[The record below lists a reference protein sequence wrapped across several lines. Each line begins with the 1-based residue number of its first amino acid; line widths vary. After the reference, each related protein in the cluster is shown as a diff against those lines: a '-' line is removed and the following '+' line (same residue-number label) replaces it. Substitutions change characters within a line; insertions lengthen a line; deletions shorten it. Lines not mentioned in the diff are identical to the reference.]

1 MASQGTGFSAVFDAD
16 FYVAQLD
23 DQAVEKPSEHYQTI
37 GHLAGLDPSPYVS
50 TAWLRAHMG
59 ERPSDP
65 LSAWLGEWT
74 ELELNPHPCIHLE
87 TYLEENPDV
96 AESGINPLVHWLMF
110 GRAEGRRLLGS
121 KLCAIPRSIGGDHTR
136 FSEFTSTATSR
147 LEPRSVLFVLGS
159 TAPSGG
165 NHVIFQHAHHLE
177 ELGWRVELLA
187 TRDEESW
194 GWHHLMDQLSFRRF
208 EDLEDRSFDVAV
220 ATTWTTVFNLPHV
233 PARYWAYFVQSVES
247 RFFDRSVDQVRAS
260 LAETTYALR
269 LPMVTVATWL
279 STYLDHVHRAPATTV
294 LNGID
299 KTRFVDHGNRLAN
312 AAAEPIRVLVEGD
325 ANSSFKMVAE
335 ALDAAQG
342 VPNIELW
349 QVGGDPQ
356 NPLPGVHRTLPLMP
370 QSAMPDVYR
379 SCDALLRLSRVES
392 FGLTPLE
399 MFHCGGT
406 AITSDVTGHEE
417 YMIDGYNCLVVD
429 TRDPHQAREALSR
442 LTIDRNLLA
451 QLKANARST
460 ASRWPDWETSS
471 TRFAAFLDTLTRTG
485 PEPSRATVDLTRH
498 LGAQFKRAT
507 EHSHG

>member
-1 MASQGTGFSAVFDAD
+1 MAPEGAGFITVFDAD

-23 DQAVEKPSEHYQTI
+23 DQAVEKPSEHYRTI

-74 ELELNPHPCIHLE
+74 ELELNPHPCLHLE

-121 KLCAIPRSIGGDHTR
+121 DLCSIPRSISDDHVR
-136 FSEFTSTATSR
+136 FSAFASTSEIR
-147 LEPRSVLFVLGS
+147 KQPRSVLFVLGS

-165 NHVIFQHAHHLE
+165 NHVIFQHALYLQG
-177 ELGWRVELLA
+177 LGWRVELLA

-194 GWHHLMDQLSFRRF
+194 GWHHLMDQLSFRNF
-208 EDLEDRSFDVAV
+208 GDLEDRSFDVAV

-233 PARYWAYFVQSVES
+233 PARYWAYFVQSIES
-247 RFFDRSVDQVRAS
+247 RFFDQSVDQARAS

-269 LPMVTVATWL
+269 LPTVTVATWL

-294 LNGID
+294 PNGID
-299 KTRFVDHGNRLAN
+299 KTLFVDHGHRLAN
-312 AAAEPIRVLVEGD
+312 SSAETIRVLVEGD

-335 ALDAAQG
+335 ALAVAQG

-356 NPLPGVHRTLPLMP
+356 NPLPGVHRTLPTMR

-417 YMIDGYNCLVVD
+417 YMIDRYNCLVVD
-429 TRDPHQAREALSR
+429 TRDPHQAREALRS
-442 LTIDRNLLA
+442 LTNDRDLLA
-451 QLKANARST
+451 QLKTNARST

-471 TRFAAFLDTLTRTG
+471 IRFASFLDTLTRTG
-485 PEPSRATVDLTRH
+485 SEPSRVTVDLTRQ
-498 LGAQFKRAT
+498 LGAQFRRAT
-507 EHSHG
+507 EHSDG

>member
-1 MASQGTGFSAVFDAD
+1 MASQGTGFTAVFDAD
-16 FYVAQLD
+16 FYVPQLD
-23 DQAVEKPSEHYQTI
+23 NQTVEKPSEHYQTI

-65 LSAWLGEWT
+65 LTAWLREWT
-74 ELELNPHPCIHLE
+74 ELQLNPHPCIHLE
-87 TYLEENPDV
+87 AYLEENPDV

-110 GRAEGRRLLGS
+110 GRAEGRLLLGS
-121 KLCAIPRSIGGDHTR
+121 DLCAIPRSIGGDHIRSSAFASTSETR
-136 FSEFTSTATSR
+136 R
-147 LEPRSVLFVLGS
+147 QPRSVLFVLGS

-187 TRDEESW
+187 TRDDESW

-208 EDLEDRSFDVAV
+208 EDLEYRSFDVAV

-233 PARYWAYFVQSVES
+233 SARYWAYFVQSVES
-247 RFFDRSVDQVRAS
+247 RFFDRSVDQARAS
-260 LAETTYALR
+260 LAETTYGLN

-279 STYLDHVHRAPATTV
+279 STYLAHVHCAPATTV
-294 LNGID
+294 INGID
-299 KTRFVDHGNRLAN
+299 KTLFVDHGDQLAHTN
-312 AAAEPIRVLVEGD
+312 QGTIRVLVEGRV
-325 ANSSFKMVAE
+325 ASSFKMVAE
-335 ALDAAQG
+335 AVDAARG
-342 VPNIELW
+342 LPDIELW
-349 QVGGDPQ
+349 HVGGDPH
-356 NPLPGVHRTLPLMP
+356 NPLPGVHRTLPTMP

-417 YMIDGYNCLVVD
+417 YMIDGHNCLVVD
-429 TRDPHQAREALSR
+429 TRDPHEAREALSR
-442 LTIDRNLLA
+442 LTSDRDLLA
-451 QLKANARST
+451 RLKANARST
-460 ASRWPDWETSS
+460 AASWPDWETSS

-485 PEPSRATVDLTRH
+485 PEPSRSTVELTRQ

>member
-1 MASQGTGFSAVFDAD
+1 MANFDIGLHAVFDRE
-16 FYVAQLD
+16 FYRAQVPAETLS
-23 DQAVEKPSEHYQTI
+23 EPSEHYQTI

-121 KLCAIPRSIGGDHTR
+121 DLCAIPRSIGGDHIR

-147 LEPRSVLFVLGS
+147 LEPRSALFVLGS

-165 NHVIFQHAHHLE
+165 NHVIYQFAHHLQN
-177 ELGWRVELLA
+177 LDWSVQLLA
-187 TRDEESW
+187 TCDQPSW
-194 GWHHLMDQLSFRRF
+194 GWHHLMDELSFVEFDELR
-208 EDLEDRSFDVAV
+208 DASFDVAV
-220 ATTWTTVFNLPHV
+220 ATTWTTVFNLPYV
-233 PARYWAYFVQSVES
+233 PAKNWAYLVQSIES
-247 RFFDRSVDQVRAS
+247 RFFDRPIDQTLAS
-260 LAETTYALR
+260 LAEATYALR
-269 LPMVTVATWL
+269 LPMVTGASWI
-279 STYLDHVHRAPATTV
+279 STYLEHTHCSPSTTV
-294 LNGID
+294 LPGID
-299 KTRFVDHGNRLAN
+299 RGIFRQVGSVIQPKHEST
-312 AAAEPIRVLVEGD
+312 IRVLVEGSTK
-325 ANSSFKMVAE
+325 SSFKQVQQSVG
-335 ALDAAQG
+335 AAAG
-342 VPNIELW
+342 IDGIEVW
-349 QVGGDPQ
+349 HVGGDR
-356 NPLPGVHRTLPLMP
+356 LEPLMGVSKTFSSVS
-370 QSAMPDVYR
+370 QTDLAEIYR
-379 SCDALLRLSRVES
+379 SCDLLVRLSRVE
-392 FGLTPLE
+392 GLGMTPLE

-417 YMIDGYNCLVVD
+417 YMIDGHNCLVVD
-429 TRDPHQAREALSR
+429 TRDPHEAREALSR
-442 LTIDRNLLA
+442 LTSDRDLLA
-451 QLKANARST
+451 RLKANARST
-460 ASRWPDWETSS
+460 AASWPDWETSS

>member
-23 DQAVEKPSEHYQTI
+23 DQAVEKPSEHYRTI

-74 ELELNPHPCIHLE
+74 ELELNPHPCLHLE

-96 AESGINPLVHWLMF
+96 AESGINPLVHWLTF
-110 GRAEGRRLLGS
+110 GRAEKRRLPGS
-121 KLCAIPRSIGGDHTR
+121 ELCAIPRSTEEDHTR
-136 FSEFTSTATSR
+136 FSAFASTSKTRTQ
-147 LEPRSVLFVLGS
+147 PRSVLFVLGS

-165 NHVIFQHAHHLE
+165 NHVIFQHAHHLQG
-177 ELGWRVELLA
+177 LGWHVRLLA
-187 TRDEESW
+187 TIDGESW
-194 GWHHLMDQLSFRRF
+194 GWHHLMDHLSFLKF
-208 EDLEDRSFDVAV
+208 EDLENESFDVAV
-220 ATTWTTVFNLPHV
+220 ATTWTTVFNLPYV
-233 PARYWAYFVQSVES
+233 PARHWAYLVQSIES
-247 RFFDRSVDQVRAS
+247 RFFERSVDQALAT
-260 LAETTYALR
+260 LAETTYGLN

-279 STYLDHVHRAPATTV
+279 STYLDRVHRAPATTV

-299 KTRFVDHGNRLAN
+299 KTLFVDHGRRLAN
-312 AAAEPIRVLVEGD
+312 AAAETIRVLIEGD

-335 ALDAAQG
+335 AVDTARGLPD
-342 VPNIELW
+342 IELW
-349 QVGGDPQ
+349 HVGGDPH
-356 NPLPGVHRTLPLMP
+356 NPLLGVHRTLPTMP
-370 QSAMPDVYR
+370 QSAMPEVYR
-379 SCDALLRLSRVES
+379 SCDLLLRLSRVEGCT
-392 FGLTPLE
+392 FPPLE

-417 YMIDGYNCLVVD
+417 YMIDGHNCLVVD
-429 TRDPHQAREALSR
+429 TRDSHQAREALRR
-442 LTIDRNLLA
+442 LTNDRDLLA

-460 ASRWPDWETSS
+460 AANWPDWETSS

-485 PEPSRATVDLTRH
+485 RTPSAATVDLTRQ
-498 LGAQFKRAT
+498 LGAQFKRAM
-507 EHSHG
+507 EHSNG

>member
-1 MASQGTGFSAVFDAD
+1 
-16 FYVAQLD
+16 
-23 DQAVEKPSEHYQTI
+23 
-37 GHLAGLDPSPYVS
+37 
-50 TAWLRAHMG
+50 
-59 ERPSDP
+59 
-65 LSAWLGEWT
+65 
-74 ELELNPHPCIHLE
+74 
-87 TYLEENPDV
+87 
-96 AESGINPLVHWLMF
+96 
-110 GRAEGRRLLGS
+110 
-121 KLCAIPRSIGGDHTR
+121 
-136 FSEFTSTATSR
+136 
-147 LEPRSVLFVLGS
+147 
-159 TAPSGG
+159 
-165 NHVIFQHAHHLE
+165 VIFQHAHHLE

-187 TRDEESW
+187 TRDDESW

-233 PARYWAYFVQSVES
+233 SARYWAYFVQSVES
-247 RFFDRSVDQVRAS
+247 RFFDRSVDQARAS

-299 KTRFVDHGNRLAN
+299 KTLFVDHGHRLAN
-312 AAAEPIRVLVEGD
+312 ATAETIRVLVEGD

-356 NPLPGVHRTLPLMP
+356 NPLPGVHRTLSTIP
-370 QSAMPDVYR
+370 QSAMADVYR

-417 YMIDGYNCLVVD
+417 YMVDGHNCLVVD
-429 TRDPHQAREALSR
+429 TRDPLQAREALRR
-442 LTIDRNLLA
+442 LTNDRDLLA

-460 ASRWPDWETSS
+460 AASWPDWETSS
-471 TRFAAFLDTLTRTG
+471 TQFAAFLDTLTRTG
-485 PEPSRATVDLTRH
+485 PEPSRATVDLARQ

-507 EHSHG
+507 EHSHV